1 MQGQSARLRGKCF
14 NLRHQTANDLSGKL
28 FPCNPEGLAL
38 ALFLTPPPLNH
49 AEGNNLTHLYYFHKE
64 LS

>member
-1 MQGQSARLRGKCF
+1 MQGLRNQTRLQMILVGNCF
-14 NLRHQTANDLSGKL
+14 LGALRDQLTLT
-28 FPCNPEGLAL
+28 F
-38 ALFLTPPPLNH
+38 FLTPTLNH